1 MMTATTWCLGSTVVT
16 RRGRSNSL
24 PNQTLDSD
32 CLSRLA
38 PRIVAF
44 QAFEMPNYCTRLS
57 RSSRTDVAVPAM
69 NSGVQPSPIY

>member
-38 PRIVAF
+38 LRIVAF
-44 QAFEMPNYCTRLS
+44 QAFEMPNYRTRLS